1 MEKQEKKE
9 RKLLTENRMATINKR
24 ETSLEGLVS
33 QFENGE
39 DGIYNLITDNKN
51 TIFKPKISI
60 TKQDLR
66 EVPYLQ
72 DKRDSILY
80 WEEKLKTATGR
91 EAFVIKSTIIE
102 LRKDQYIIKD
112 SYRQP
117 IQLNNITR
125 SFGNYVALPSE
136 EWIDEEDKVQSK
148 GVSLCDAQIVSEILQ
163 HYQVLKNR
171 SEGKFLGDTWYMMV
185 DFDQIYEIAMRNQPM
200 YRRIVEY
207 KMDLRSN
214 VEIQHMLEEEFG
226 FSHSIEYISSLWRNK
241 IPKMIAQVA
250 QEQYLIWYHE
260 NQIKS
265 SWKKCS
271 RCGQVKLAHNRFFS
285 INKTSK
291 DGFYSICKEC
301 RNRKEKK

>member
-185 DFDQIYEIAMRNQPM
+185 DFDQIYEIAMRN
-200 YRRIVEY
+200 
-207 KMDLRSN
+207 
-214 VEIQHMLEEEFG
+214 
-226 FSHSIEYISSLWRNK
+226 
-241 IPKMIAQVA
+241 
-250 QEQYLIWYHE
+250 
-260 NQIKS
+260 
-265 SWKKCS
+265 
-271 RCGQVKLAHNRFFS
+271 
-285 INKTSK
+285 
-291 DGFYSICKEC
+291 
-301 RNRKEKK
+301 